1 MIQVSGRNKRGHRG
15 ADDAKQVTS
24 RSTYE
29 HEKIWWNSR
38 RIDFAM
44 LSSASLSIPRR
55 EDLAAL
61 GCVGVIFRH
70 DSCCC
75 ASAICG
81 PEIVVE
87 EVRRRGGSGNNMKSH
102 EYDVTET
109 SPAAG
114 FLREPADRQPRPSSP
129 RSTSGTLNPLPCHRK
144 RRPVTQYVAT
154 GDTPSR

>member
-1 MIQVSGRNKRGHRG
+1 
-15 ADDAKQVTS
+15 
-24 RSTYE
+24 
-29 HEKIWWNSR
+29 
-38 RIDFAM
+38 M

-144 RRPVTQYVAT
+144 RRCCSIYGWRSAAYNFYWARSVKKTKRR
-154 GDTPSR
+154 GDAPCAMSIRPPAA